1 MSQFLEVIEW
11 LDETGTEIVHRVPES
26 GSGETKLGAQLV
38 VRDSQAAIFFKSGR
52 GLDVFG
58 PGRHTLSTLNLPILT
73 KVLALPWGFTSP
85 FRAEVYFVNL
95 KVFTNLR
102 WGTKD
107 PVAFKDR
114 DLGLVRLRA
123 FGAFTMQVT
132 EPLLFVN
139 SLVGTQGVFTTADVE
154 DYLREVIVSRFND
167 YLGENVDTLVELP
180 QRYDEMAAAV
190 HERLE
195 ADFAKYGV
203 ALRDF
208 LIGRITPPEEVQR
221 MIDGRSGM
229 AAVGNLDDY
238 LKFRAANALGDGG
251 SPGNGGGPLGGN
263 GGHGGGAGGALEMG
277 LGAGLGMLL
286 PGMILRSLRGEPI
299 TSPAMLAQGLHC
311 PECHGAVAPDSRFC
325 AHCGH
330 QMVVARKCPQC
341 AKNVTALANFCSS
354 CGLDLSTKLACAACA
369 TPLPPGT
376 RFCFHC
382 GQKVAGAPNVTP
394 PPAAPTTA

>member
-11 LDETGTEIVHRVPES
+11 LDESGTEIVHRVPES
-26 GSGETKLGAQLV
+26 GSGETKLGAQLI

-58 PGRHTLSTLNLPILT
+58 AGRHTLSTANLPILT

-85 FRAEVYFVNL
+85 FRAEVVFVNQ

-107 PVAFKDR
+107 PVAFRDR
-114 DLGLVRLRA
+114 ELGLVRLRA
-123 FGAFTMQVT
+123 FGAFTMKVV

-139 SLVGTQGVFTTADVE
+139 SLVGTQGVFTTDDVE
-154 DYLREVIVSRFND
+154 DYLRAVIVSRFND

-190 HERLE
+190 RERLE
-195 ADFAKYGV
+195 ADFGKYGI

-208 LIGRITPPEEVQR
+208 LIGSITPPEDVQR
-221 MIDGRSGM
+221 RIDERAGM

-238 LKFRAANALGDGG
+238 LKFRAANALGNGG
-251 SPGNGGGPLGGN
+251 SGGGN
-263 GGHGGGAGGALEMG
+263 GGTPGNGNGNGAGGAMEMG
-277 LGAGLGMLL
+277 LGAGLGMML
-286 PGMILRSLRGEPI
+286 PGMVLRSLRGEPI
-299 TSPAMLAQGLHC
+299 TSTAMLQQGLHC
-311 PECHGAVAPDSRFC
+311 PECHAAVSADSRFC
-325 AHCGH
+325 ARCGH
-330 QMVVARKCPQC
+330 QMVVARKCPRC

-354 CGLDLSTKLACAACA
+354 CGLDLASRLACASCA

-376 RFCFHC
+376 RYCFEC
-382 GQKVAGAPNVTP
+382 GEKVPEEAPQP
-394 PPAAPTTA
+394 PPAAPAP

>member
-11 LDETGTEIVHRVPES
+11 LDETGAEIVHRVPED

-38 VRDSQAAIFFKSGR
+38 VRDSQAAIFFQGGR

-73 KVLALPWGFTSP
+73 KVLSLPWGFTSP

-95 KVFTNLR
+95 KVFTQLR

-114 DLGLVRLRA
+114 ELGLVRLRA
-123 FGAFTMQVT
+123 FGAFTMKVV

-139 SLVGTQGVFTTADVE
+139 SLVGTQGVFATADIE
-154 DYLREVIVSRFND
+154 GYLRELIVSRFND
-167 YLGENVDTLVELP
+167 YLGENVDTVLALP
-180 QRYDEMAAAV
+180 QRYDEMGAAV
-190 HERLE
+190 RERLA
-195 ADFAKYGV
+195 ADFGKYGI
-203 ALRDF
+203 ALVDF
-208 LIGRITPPEEVQR
+208 LIGRITPPEDVQK
-221 MIDGRSGM
+221 MIDGRAGM
-229 AAVGNLDDY
+229 AAVGDLDAY

-251 SPGNGGGPLGGN
+251 ASGGGSVPTPGGGGGN
-263 GGHGGGAGGALEMG
+263 GGGAGGAMEMG

-286 PGMILRSLRGEPI
+286 PGMVLRSLRGEPI
-299 TSPAMLAQGLHC
+299 TTPAMLEQGLHC
-311 PECHGAVAPDSRFC
+311 PECHAAVAPDGRFC
-325 AHCGH
+325 ARCGH

-341 AKNVTALANFCSS
+341 AKNVTALANFCPS
-354 CGLDLSTKLACAACA
+354 CGVDLSRKLACASCA

-376 RFCFHC
+376 RYCFQC
-382 GQKVAGAPNVTP
+382 GEKVAAPSQA
-394 PPAAPTTA
+394 PPAAP